1 MSGFR
6 FVPPPGWP
14 QPAPGWAPPAGWQP
28 PPSWPP
34 APPNWQFWV
43 ADAPTGDGRQDT
55 AEGPVDVPAAE
66 PDIDDTSREGDRQEV
81 STASAQQELRRIQLQ
96 IDEARQELV
105 ELNDAILLQ
114 QVGIYEYHHPL
125 ENAEQYKEA
134 LAEVRQAIKDFV
146 KRNAAIL
153 VAERFAYNNS
163 LAQGRKMTGDLSN

>member
-14 QPAPGWAPPAGWQP
+14 QPTPGWAPPAGWQP

-34 APPNWQFWV
+34 APAGWQFWV
-43 ADAPTGDGRQDT
+43 ADAPTDDGRQDT
-55 AEGPVDVPAAE
+55 AEGPVDVLTAE
-66 PDIDDTSREGDRQEV
+66 SDLDNASREADRQEE

-134 LAEVRQAIKDFV
+134 LQRL
-146 KRNAAIL
+146 NG
-153 VAERFAYNNS
+153 
-163 LAQGRKMTGDLSN
+163 QG